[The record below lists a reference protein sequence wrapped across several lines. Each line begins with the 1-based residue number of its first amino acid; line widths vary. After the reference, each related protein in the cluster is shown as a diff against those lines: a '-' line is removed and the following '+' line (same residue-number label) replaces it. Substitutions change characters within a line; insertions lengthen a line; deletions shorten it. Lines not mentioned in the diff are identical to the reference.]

1 MRRVQSFPTVIV
13 DKNALFRI
21 GLAHTLAET
30 RYRVIAQ
37 YSALSD
43 LPANFVPSAPCL
55 LFIGLD
61 KDVKSS
67 IIDVS
72 NLKQK
77 RDSVRIILLGEQ
89 LDQTEFLSVIELSGD
104 SYMRKDKIN
113 PDLLLKSLEL
123 VMSGQV
129 VFPREFLQ
137 RLNSQWSRGPNS
149 EAPDNASAMSWELQ
163 DAASPIGRSQTERHL
178 SDRETAILVRLMHG
192 ASNKHI
198 ARELEIAEATV
209 KVHVKSV
216 LRKIRVKNRTQAATW
231 ALTRCSSQGVPGDEP
246 HAGAQQTPV
255 GLGHASTG
263 VSPDGELPGAS
274 ARGIVSSEILA
285 KIPHVRHNG

>member
-1 MRRVQSFPTVIV
+1 MRRIHSFPTVIV

-43 LPANFVPSAPCL
+43 LPANFVPSGPCL
-55 LFIGLD
+55 FFIGID
-61 KDVKSS
+61 RDMKSS
-67 IIDVS
+67 IEDVFS
-72 NLKQK
+72 FRQNCESM
-77 RDSVRIILLGEQ
+77 RVVLLGEE
-89 LDQTEFLSVIELSGD
+89 LDQTEFLSLMELSVD
-104 SYMRKDKIN
+104 CYMHKDKIN

-123 VMSGQV
+123 VMSGQA
-129 VFPREFLQ
+129 VFPREFLR
-137 RLNSQWSRGPNS
+137 RLNSKWSRGQIS
-149 EAPDNASAMSWELQ
+149 ETPDNGSATSWEAR
-163 DAASPIGRSQTERHL
+163 DAPSAIGRAQTERHL
-178 SDRETAILVRLMHG
+178 SDRETAILMRLMHG
-192 ASNKHI
+192 ASNKLI

-231 ALTRCSSQGVPGDEP
+231 ALTRCSPQGVLGDQS

-255 GLGHASTG
+255 GLDHASTG
-263 VSPDGELPGAS
+263 VSPNGELAGAF
-274 ARGIVSSEILA
+274 AGGIVSSEILE
-285 KIPHVRHNG
+285 KIPHA

>member
-43 LPANFVPSAPCL
+43 LPANFIPSAPCL
-55 LFIGLD
+55 FFIGID

-67 IIDVS
+67 IKDLS
-72 NLKQK
+72 DFKQK
-77 RDSVRIILLGEQ
+77 HGSVHVVLLGEQ
-89 LDQTEFLSVIELSGD
+89 LDHTGFLSVIELSGD
-104 SYMRKDKIN
+104 CYMQKDKIN

-129 VFPREFLQ
+129 VLPREFLR

-149 EAPDNASAMSWELQ
+149 EAPHGSAERLEVQ
-163 DAASPIGRSQTERHL
+163 DAASPIGRAQTERHL
-178 SDRETAILVRLMHG
+178 SDRETAILMRLMHG

-231 ALTRCSSQGVPGDEP
+231 ALTRCSPQGGPDDQSP
-246 HAGAQQTPV
+246 AGTPPTPV
-255 GLGHASTG
+255 GLDHASTG
-263 VSPDGELPGAS
+263 VYPNGELPGGA
-274 ARGIVSSEILA
+274 ARGIVSSEILG
-285 KIPHVRHNG
+285 KVPHI